1 MIPLETYTDF
11 DKEHKWALES
21 ISTAKTLCALGHLR
35 GLHTTLNME
44 ESPEIPQNY
53 R

>member
-1 MIPLETYTDF
+1 MICLETYTDF

-21 ISTAKTLCALGHLR
+21 ISTTKTFCTLGR
-35 GLHTTLNME
+35 GVDTQTLNME
-44 ESPEIPQNY
+44 ESPEISQNQ